1 MVPFHH
7 SCTESTKVY
16 SILSSQLLN
25 GVIFN
30 KTLFFNTAIIT
41 NKWERNQSSTV
52 ILGFDWISSS
62 PNTLSHPIF
71 TIFRGTTM
79 LAPLFTVTE
88 SQAKDASAIYA
99 QFARSFTQTTPIL
112 EWTHPFWEATPILT
126 LSLHFVKNQ
135 PAGSVKQQINLVWP
149 KYCLTVQIPLS
160 YGQTLSTV

>member
-25 GVIFN
+25 GVI
-30 KTLFFNTAIIT
+30 TLFFNTAIIT
-41 NKWERNQSSTV
+41 NKWAGRNQSSTV

-71 TIFRGTTM
+71 TIFRGTAM

-149 KYCLTVQIPLS
+149 YAHLS
-160 YGQTLSTV
+160 GHCQQLHNFIA